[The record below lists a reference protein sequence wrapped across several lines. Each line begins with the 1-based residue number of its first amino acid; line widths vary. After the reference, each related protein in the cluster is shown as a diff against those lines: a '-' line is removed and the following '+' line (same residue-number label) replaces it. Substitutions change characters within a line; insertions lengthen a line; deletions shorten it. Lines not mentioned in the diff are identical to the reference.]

1 MLLKSIIISILL
13 LVSTSCGYHLRRA
26 IDLPEQY
33 QNLYVDGASPA
44 LKKQLRK
51 LLKTSSAKLV
61 SDPEQAGLV
70 LHVIEDNMRQN
81 VLSLST
87 TGKATE
93 YEIYYVL
100 TFELLDAEGNSLMPR
115 DTIELSRDFFDDQ
128 SGDTVL
134 GKAAEANTIRQEM
147 YKQAVRRLFDQ
158 ARGYLRKLPGE

>member
-1 MLLKSIIISILL
+1 MIFKKIIISILVL
-13 LVSTSCGYHLRRA
+13 LTFSCGYHLRRA

-33 QNLYVDGASPA
+33 RNLYVDGASAA
-44 LKKQLRK
+44 LKKQLKK
-51 LLKTSSAKLV
+51 LIKTSSAKLV
-61 SDPEQAGLV
+61 SDPEKAGLV

-93 YEIYYVL
+93 YEIYYIL

-134 GKAAEANTIRQEM
+134 GKAAEADTIRQEI

-158 ARGYLRKLPGE
+158 ARGYLRKLPSE

>member
-1 MLLKSIIISILL
+1 MIYKNFIFVIIVLLT
-13 LVSTSCGYHLRRA
+13 TSCGYHLRRA

-33 QNLYVDGASPA
+33 QSLYVEGASA
-44 LKKQLRK
+44 AFKKQLRK
-51 LLKTSSAKLV
+51 LIKTSSAKLV
-61 SDPEQAGLV
+61 SDPEKAGLV

-100 TFELLDAEGNSLMPR
+100 TFELLDAEGNSLMSR
-115 DTIELSRDFFDDQ
+115 ETIELSRDFFDDQ

-134 GKAAEANTIRQEM
+134 GKAAEADTIRQEM

-158 ARGYLRKLPGE
+158 ARGVLRKLPSE

>member
-1 MLLKSIIISILL
+1 MILKNIIITILL
-13 LVSTSCGYHLRRA
+13 MLTVSCGYHLRRA

-33 QNLYVDGASPA
+33 RNLYVEGASPA
-44 LKKQLRK
+44 LKKQLKK
-51 LLKTSSAKLV
+51 LIKTSSAKLV
-61 SDPEQAGLV
+61 SEPESAGLV

-93 YEIYYVL
+93 YELYYVL
-100 TFELLDAEGNSLMPR
+100 TFELLDADGNSLMPR
-115 DTIELSRDFFDDQ
+115 DSIELSRDFFDDQ

-134 GKAAEANTIRQEM
+134 GKAAEANTIRQEI

-158 ARGYLRKLPGE
+158 ARGYLRKLPGN